1 MLSKDAEAEL
11 IECLEVVSVAIEVRA
26 EDYEDALCPTKED
39 HGGKDCI
46 DQDTWCHSIQG
57 VDVDFDRAK
66 EFEMRH
72 QLEEAE
78 RVKERGKTVEEDL
91 ELSKL
96 GRSLEVVELLL

>member
-1 MLSKDAEAEL
+1 
-11 IECLEVVSVAIEVRA
+11 
-26 EDYEDALCPTKED
+26 
-39 HGGKDCI
+39 
-46 DQDTWCHSIQG
+46 
-57 VDVDFDRAK
+57 
-66 EFEMRH
+66 MRH